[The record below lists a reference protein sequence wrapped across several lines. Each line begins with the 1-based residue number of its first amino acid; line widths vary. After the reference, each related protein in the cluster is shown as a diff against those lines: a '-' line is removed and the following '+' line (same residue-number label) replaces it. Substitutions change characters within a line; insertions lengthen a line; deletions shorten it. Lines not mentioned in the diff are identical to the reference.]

1 MMSRLWKLRN
11 AVRGMSLLL
20 ATVVLAGAVPAKSRP
35 EIMGVMLG
43 MNRADA
49 RARLSSVGTLD
60 KEQRKRQEVWSVK
73 DPRIS
78 HVLVGYDTD
87 FRVRYVTAIARAGG
101 PRIRYQDVG
110 DVKSA
115 RRTDT
120 QGNVKLTWEV
130 SARHGQLGYMIIARG
145 RDPQFLESYSLKRID
160 GEEID

>member
-1 MMSRLWKLRN
+1 MTRVSKLTN
-11 AVRGMSLLL
+11 AVRVMSLLL
-20 ATVVLAGAVPAKSRP
+20 ATSVLAGAVPAKSRP

-43 MNRADA
+43 MSRTDA

-101 PRIRYQDVG
+101 QRIRYQEVG

-130 SARHGQLGYMIIARG
+130 SARHGQTGYMIIARG
-145 RDPQFLESYSLKRID
+145 RDAQFLESYSVKRI
-160 GEEID
+160 GEED